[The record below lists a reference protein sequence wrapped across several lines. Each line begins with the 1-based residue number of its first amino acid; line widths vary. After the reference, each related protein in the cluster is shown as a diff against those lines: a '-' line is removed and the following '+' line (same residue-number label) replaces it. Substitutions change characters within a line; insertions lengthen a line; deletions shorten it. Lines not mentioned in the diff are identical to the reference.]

1 MEAVSAPRARMSSK
15 QAMEQQEERV
25 VLLLR
30 SARQAAAV
38 SNVLTLLSA
47 QLSQTVWQTHAVTT
61 NAFAA
66 GIKILKFAM
75 EN

>member
-1 MEAVSAPRARMSSK
+1 MEVVNAPRPRMSFN
-15 QAMEQQEERV
+15 QATEQQEERV

-30 SARQAAAV
+30 SARQVGAAMSA
-38 SNVLTLLSA
+38 LTLHSA
-47 QLSQTVWQTHAVTT
+47 HSSQTVWQTHAVTT

-66 GIKILKFAM
+66 RIKILKFAM